1 MYILLLNKKNFKLNY
16 FISTFKLRIILLKY
30 LIKLNFYFYLSKYTY
45 KKIYFILFFTISI
58 FYLS

>member
-30 LIKLNFYFYLSKYTY
+30 SLFLLNKLIIYL
-45 KKIYFILFFTISI
+45 FIKSTK
-58 FYLS
+58 

>member
-30 LIKLNFYFYLSKYTY
+30 LII
-45 KKIYFILFFTISI
+45 KKIDFNILN
-58 FYLS
+58 

>member
-30 LIKLNFYFYLSKYTY
+30 YINFMKENYDHLMINKY
-45 KKIYFILFFTISI
+45 
-58 FYLS
+58 